1 VPNTTADDLRRI
13 ALEQF
18 STVGFAGAS
27 LGSIAEEA
35 GMSKSS
41 VLYHYSSKEAL
52 LDAAVAPA
60 VEKLHA
66 IIDGFAPAGEEGH
79 GAFVVAFVDFVL
91 EHGAELHIFINQG
104 QALGHVGAIGRA
116 NQLVER
122 LAVLAD
128 AGIPT
133 VEGRVRFGMALGG
146 AAYLVA
152 ATRTFAP
159 SVDPEPAHEV
169 RSALIL
175 SVTQLLAPLPSAAHE
190 PRSDARA
197 ESTPPAHSA
206 SNPAPEP
213 AHAG

>member
-1 VPNTTADDLRRI
+1 MPNTTADDLRRI

-41 VLYHYSSKEAL
+41 VLYHYASKEAL

-60 VEKLHA
+60 VEKLHT

-79 GAFVVAFVDFVL
+79 ATFVAAFVDFVL
-91 EHGAELHIFINQG
+91 EHGAELHIFISQG
-104 QALGHVGAIGRA
+104 QALGNVGAIGRA

-122 LAVLAD
+122 LAGLAD

-152 ATRTFAP
+152 ATRAFAP
-159 SVDPEPAHEV
+159 TTDPVPEEEI
-169 RSALIL
+169 RSALVVSI
-175 SVTQLLAPLPSAAHE
+175 TQLLAPI
-190 PRSDARA
+190 
-197 ESTPPAHSA
+197 PPAVRSA
-206 SNPAPEP
+206 GAEVLAARSEPAPSMSHASPEP

>member
-1 VPNTTADDLRRI
+1 MPNTTADDLRRI

-41 VLYHYSSKEAL
+41 VLYHYASKEAL

-79 GAFVVAFVDFVL
+79 AAFVTAFVDFVL

-104 QALGHVGAIGRA
+104 QALGNVGAIGRA

-122 LAVLAD
+122 LAGLAD

-133 VEGRVRFGMALGG
+133 VEGRIRFGMALGG

-152 ATRTFAP
+152 AARTFAP
-159 SVDPEPAHEV
+159 ATEPEPEHEV
-169 RSALIL
+169 RSALIV
-175 SVTQLLAPLPSAAHE
+175 SVTQLLAPLPPDLRE
-190 PRSDARA
+190 PAPSIRV
-197 ESTPPAHSA
+197 STPTTARPS
-206 SNPAPEP
+206 
-213 AHAG
+213 

>member
-1 VPNTTADDLRRI
+1 MPNTTADDLRRI

-41 VLYHYSSKEAL
+41 VLYHYASKEAL
-52 LDAAVAPA
+52 LDAAVVPA
-60 VEKLHA
+60 VEKLHT
-66 IIDGFAPAGEEGH
+66 ISDGFAPAGEEGH
-79 GAFVVAFVDFVL
+79 ATFVAAFVDFVL
-91 EHGAELHIFINQG
+91 EHGAELHIFISQG

-122 LAVLAD
+122 LAGLAD

-159 SVDPEPAHEV
+159 STEPVPEEEI
-169 RSALIL
+169 RSALVVSI
-175 SVTQLLAPLPSAAHE
+175 TQLLAPIPTADRSESAPAMSHAPSE
-190 PRSDARA
+190 P
-197 ESTPPAHSA
+197 EPE
-206 SNPAPEP
+206 PEP

>member
-1 VPNTTADDLRRI
+1 MPNTTADDLRRI

-41 VLYHYSSKEAL
+41 VLYHYASKEAL
-52 LDAAVAPA
+52 LDAAVTPA

-66 IIDGFAPAGEEGH
+66 IIDGFAPAGEDGH
-79 GAFVVAFVDFVL
+79 ATFVAAFVDFVL
-91 EHGAELHIFINQG
+91 EHGAELHIFIGQG
-104 QALGHVGAIGRA
+104 QALSNVGAIGRA

-122 LAVLAD
+122 LAGLAD

-152 ATRTFAP
+152 ATRAFAP
-159 SVDPEPAHEV
+159 TTDPVPEEEI
-169 RSALIL
+169 RSALVVSI
-175 SVTQLLAPLPSAAHE
+175 TQLLAPI
-190 PRSDARA
+190 
-197 ESTPPAHSA
+197 PPAVRSA
-206 SNPAPEP
+206 GAEVLTVRPVSAPSESHTSPEP

>member
-1 VPNTTADDLRRI
+1 MPNTTADDLRRI

-41 VLYHYSSKEAL
+41 VLYHYASKEAL
-52 LDAAVAPA
+52 LDAAVVPA
-60 VEKLHA
+60 VEKLHT

-79 GAFVVAFVDFVL
+79 ATFVAAFVDFVL
-91 EHGAELHIFINQG
+91 EHGAELHIFISQG

-122 LAVLAD
+122 LAGLAD

-159 SVDPEPAHEV
+159 STEPVPEEEI
-169 RSALIL
+169 RSALVVSI
-175 SVTQLLAPLPSAAHE
+175 TQLLAPIPTADRSESAPAMSHAPSE
-190 PRSDARA
+190 PEPEPER
-197 ESTPPAHSA
+197 
-206 SNPAPEP
+206 EP